1 MSWTKPPLAA
11 SLLGCI
17 KVLQILMLLG
27 NHICSAID
35 HGKRESGQSKKRLEL
50 LEACVRV
57 AKEGKFWKKKQKVKK
72 KNLPNGIGSTC
83 SKWSIV
89 GHHIQYKEEKRRV
102 FAPSWW
108 QHSPYPLLLRWIPSG
123 RWERDVSQLSQ
134 PTRSYTPSRQQT
146 TCLLSTACIWIHTC
160 LARHLCE

>member
-11 SLLGCI
+11 SLLDCI
-17 KVLQILMLLG
+17 KILQILMLLG
-27 NHICSAID
+27 KRICSAID
-35 HGKRESGQSKKRLEL
+35 HGRRESGESKKWLEL
-50 LEACVRV
+50 LEACARV
-57 AKEGKFWKKKQKVKK
+57 AKEGKFWRNSKLK

-89 GHHIQYKEEKRRV
+89 GNHIQYKKEKRRV
-102 FAPSWW
+102 SAPSWW
-108 QHSPYPLLLRWIPSG
+108 QHSPYLLLLRCISFG
-123 RWERDVSQLSQ
+123 RWDRDVSQLSQ

-160 LARHLCE
+160 PARRLCE